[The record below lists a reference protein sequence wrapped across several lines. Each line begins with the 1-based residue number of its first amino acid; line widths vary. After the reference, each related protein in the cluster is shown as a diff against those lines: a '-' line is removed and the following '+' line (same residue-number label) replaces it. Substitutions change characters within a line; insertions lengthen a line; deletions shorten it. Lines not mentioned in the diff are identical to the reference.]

1 MGIAMLE
8 AAIGLIATQLNQA
21 LRSAFHVSEDLVVV
35 SNLVDLN
42 GNPPTTAGNKLVV
55 FVANIERETVV
66 AGQGMRA
73 AVGGGERDAV
83 AQTSAAVH
91 LNLMLMF
98 AANFGGNQYTEAL
111 KFIAATVAFFQGR
124 ALFDHHNSPDLDPRI
139 ERLVL
144 DMESLDLSE
153 LAQLWGILGGKY
165 VPSVLYRMRMIS
177 FDSGHIT
184 QVVPRVAR
192 ALGSVTGGSGS

>member
-1 MGIAMLE
+1 MLD
-8 AAIGLIATQLNQA
+8 AAIGLIAAQLNQA
-21 LRSAFHVSEDLVVV
+21 LRSAFQLSEDLVMVT
-35 SNLVDLN
+35 NLVDVS
-42 GNPPTTAGNKLVV
+42 GNVPVTATNRLVL
-55 FVANIERETVV
+55 FLANIERETVI
-66 AGQGMRA
+66 AGQGMRVA
-73 AVGGGERDAV
+73 AGGGDRDVV

-111 KFIAATVAFFQGR
+111 KFIAATVGFFQGR

-144 DMESLDLSE
+144 EMESLDLAE
-153 LAQLWGILGGKY
+153 LANLWGILGGKY

-184 QVVPRVAR
+184 QLAPRVAR
-192 ALGSVTGGSGS
+192 AVGGVSGGSGT

>member
-1 MGIAMLE
+1 MLE
-8 AAIGLIATQLNQA
+8 AAISLIAAQLNQA
-21 LRSAFHVSEDLVVV
+21 LRSAFQVSEDLAVV
-35 SNLVDLN
+35 SSLVDVN
-42 GNPPTTAGNKLVV
+42 GNTPASAGNRLVI

-66 AGQGMRA
+66 AAQGART
-73 AVGGGERDAV
+73 AVASADRDAI

-91 LNLMLMF
+91 LNLMLVF

-111 KFIAATVAFFQGR
+111 KFISATVAFFQGR

-144 DMESLDLSE
+144 EMVSLDLPE
-153 LAQLWGILGGKY
+153 LSNLWGILGGKY

-184 QVVPRVAR
+184 RLLPRVAR
-192 ALGSVTGGSGS
+192 TQGSVTGGMGT